1 MYDVELLAVLR
12 RSSRIPSVWSASR
25 SGVLAPPTNP
35 PLRQS
40 IIWQDHRKLQ
50 PEVSGASS
58 AALAATPAGQGP
70 LTNTEPHHHVRPSR
84 CSWAARRSSTN
95 STLISRQLG
104 AHAIAGSL
112 RIPAPMA
119 APLFTKTVAA
129 RFDYSRLMRARAET
143 SLALVPR
150 CLQRKDALNEF
161 IWPRERPFRS
171 PRAFDQTVW

>member
-1 MYDVELLAVLR
+1 MERL
-12 RSSRIPSVWSASR
+12 
-25 SGVLAPPTNP
+25 
-35 PLRQS
+35 PLRCVGAAY
-40 IIWQDHRKLQ
+40 Q
-50 PEVSGASS
+50 PAPETEHHLARPQEASARSERCLFSGASGNPCR
-58 AALAATPAGQGP
+58 AGPAD
-70 LTNTEPHHHVRPSR
+70 EHRAHHHVRPSR